1 MKLFSYS
8 GSVPILPF
16 VDEDALKEVTEGVD
30 EQVQD
35 SNDQEQLV
43 EQTHQI
49 ESLQSLIGKKIF
61 SPHNFSSLGNQKPL

>member
-1 MKLFSYS
+1 M
-8 GSVPILPF
+8 SVPILSF
-16 VDEDALKEVTEGVD
+16 VDEHALKEVTEGVD
-30 EQVQD
+30 KHVQDPENVQD

-61 SPHNFSSLGNQKPL
+61 FPHNFSSL